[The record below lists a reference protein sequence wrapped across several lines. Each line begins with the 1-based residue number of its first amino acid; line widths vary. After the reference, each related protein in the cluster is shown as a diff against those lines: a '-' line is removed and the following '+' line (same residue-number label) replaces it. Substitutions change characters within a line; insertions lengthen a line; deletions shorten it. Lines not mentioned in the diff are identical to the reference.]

1 MKNMRIK
8 IGNLFIISFEKKYAI
23 CKILLVSKRM
33 RNIFSFIVRNEL
45 TNTSK
50 KLFVKICLGIINI
63 FFIPIKKLENK
74 EWKIIGNK
82 KLIKKEGCDFQYH
95 IVDNLYK
102 GYKYITPLNLK
113 EYKTF
118 PKMSVNGYKAID
130 NFLKIGFANNTS
142 IDFHKDINKRQSYVN
157 K

>member
-1 MKNMRIK
+1 
-8 IGNLFIISFEKKYAI
+8 
-23 CKILLVSKRM
+23 M

-45 TNTSK
+45 ANTSK

-74 EWKIIGNK
+74 EWKIIENR
-82 KLIKKEGCDFQYH
+82 KLTEKEGCDFQYY
-95 IVDNLYK
+95 IGD
-102 GYKYITPLNLK
+102 KYITPLNFD
-113 EYKTF
+113 KTF
-118 PKMSVNGYKAID
+118 LKMSVNRHKAID
-130 NFLKIGFANNTS
+130 NFLKIDFANNTS